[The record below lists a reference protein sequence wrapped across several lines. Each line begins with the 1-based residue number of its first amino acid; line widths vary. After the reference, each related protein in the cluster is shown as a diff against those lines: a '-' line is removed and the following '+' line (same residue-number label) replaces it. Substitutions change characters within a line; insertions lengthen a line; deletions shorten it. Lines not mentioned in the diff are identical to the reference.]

1 MPVINIEMLEEM
13 FGGDKEI
20 TQQLFELY
28 LAENATIGSS
38 ILEQY
43 EANDLSTLFHTAH
56 TLSGALGNLCEM
68 DILPA
73 IKEIEAAAKTEN
85 TPNRD
90 TINTVVE
97 GLNNIKDQMKNHLSN

>member
-1 MPVINIEMLEEM
+1 MINIDMLEEM

-28 LAENATIGSS
+28 LAENTIIDDT

-43 EANDLSTLFHTAH
+43 ETNNLSALFHTAH

-68 DILPA
+68 DILFA

-85 TPNRD
+85 KPD
-90 TINTVVE
+90 KNTVNAVID
-97 GLNNIKDQMKNHLSN
+97 GLKKIKEQMENHLSS

>member
-1 MPVINIEMLEEM
+1 MAVINIEMLEEM

-28 LAENATIGSS
+28 LAENSTMGST

-43 EANDLSTLFHTAH
+43 ETNDLSALFHTAH

-68 DILPA
+68 DLLPA

-90 TINTVVE
+90 TIDTVIE
-97 GLNNIKDQMKNHLSN
+97 GLNNIKDQMENHLSN

>member
-1 MPVINIEMLEEM
+1 MAVINIDMLEEM

-28 LAENATIGSS
+28 LSENSTMGNA

-43 EANDLSTLFHTAH
+43 EANDLPTLFHTTH

-73 IKEIEAAAKTEN
+73 IKEIEAATKTSN
-85 TPNRD
+85 QPNKE
-90 TINTVVE
+90 TINTVIE
-97 GLNNIKDQMKNHLSN
+97 GLNEIKEQMESYLSR